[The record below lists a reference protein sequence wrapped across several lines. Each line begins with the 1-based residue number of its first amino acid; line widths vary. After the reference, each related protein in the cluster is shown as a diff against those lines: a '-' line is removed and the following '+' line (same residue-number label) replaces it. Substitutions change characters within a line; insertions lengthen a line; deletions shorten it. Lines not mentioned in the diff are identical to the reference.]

1 MSKTQ
6 QINTLQR
13 LTVGQPTTI
22 KASTWNA
29 FVQHVESSNNEDLP
43 PVKSNDNSTVILCK
57 NVSGVDI
64 LPFWCVKVNS
74 VALAST
80 GSVLGNSYNA
90 TPTILGGA
98 RAMTPI
104 EDDFLGITQER
115 INNGECGY
123 VLVHGI
129 TPLRY
134 NEMLIPP
141 TYAEEQANIY
151 YLSPVVSGSS
161 PCFACTQTP
170 AKIRLLKYHT
180 NESESSTMMYPVVY
194 LDNGVVLPKPYF
206 GYTTETLSNFN
217 VNLTFDSFKCTIV
230 DYDEGTIY
238 DKTVPPITVNN
249 IVSLWGSHKYN
260 LYLVYK
266 KHTDTFDIFAGI
278 EPNDEFF
285 CPIGYQHYTRVVNT
299 CFSKPILYP
308 TRAYT
313 INSEAFN
320 IRQSLSNGT
329 ITIGQG
335 TALIV
340 GTGISKSWSETSLSV
355 DSSGNAFVA
364 GATYHIYAEYD
375 LTNDSFAVVARKDA
389 SSNRRLMPSSDKSV
403 ALIGNVVFGYAKN
416 QMFKGSY
423 LPMFL
428 NINMRNPT

>member
-1 MSKTQ
+1 MS
-6 QINTLQR
+6 NTPTTKLQH
-13 LTVGQPTTI
+13 LVAGQPLQI
-22 KASTWNA
+22 SASSWNKMA
-29 FVQHVESSNNEDLP
+29 KHCETPDGVNELPLKPSDSN
-43 PVKSNDNSTVILCK
+43 TVILCK

-74 VALAST
+74 AELANI

-98 RAMTPI
+98 RAMMPI

-180 NESESSTMMYPVVY
+180 SENATTMYPVVY
-194 LDNGVVLPKPYF
+194 LDNGVALPKPYF
-206 GYTTETLSNFN
+206 GYTTETLSNWK
-217 VNLTFDSFKCTIV
+217 VNLTFDSFTCTIV
-230 DYDEGTIY
+230 DYDEGAIY
-238 DKTVPPITVNN
+238 NKIVPPITVND
-249 IVSLWGSHKYN
+249 IVSLWGTHKYN

-278 EPNDEFF
+278 EPSDEFF

-308 TRAYT
+308 TTTYT
-313 INSEAFN
+313 IHSAAFN
-320 IRQSLSNGT
+320 ITQSLSDGT

-340 GTGISKSWSETSLSV
+340 GTGISKSWSSTSLSV

-375 LTNDSFAVVARKDA
+375 LTNNSFAVVARKDA
-389 SSNRRLMPSSDKSV
+389 TTNRRLVSGSDKSV
-403 ALIGNVVFGYAKN
+403 ALIGNVIFGYAKN

-428 NINMRNPT
+428 NINMRNPTS